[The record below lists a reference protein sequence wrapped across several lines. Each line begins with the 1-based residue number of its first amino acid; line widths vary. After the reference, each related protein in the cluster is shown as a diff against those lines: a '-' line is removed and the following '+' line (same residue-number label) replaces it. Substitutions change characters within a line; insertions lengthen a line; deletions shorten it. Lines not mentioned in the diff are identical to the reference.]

1 MENIANHV
9 EGLKARYSS
18 VEASGHSELNELR
31 GMAAS
36 LERQWNKF
44 SKEMKSHS
52 TNLDLSLKFQETL
65 FKVGITGCGSILLI
79 AAFPF
84 NASCDFICMLTL
96 LSFPCQLCFHSDASC
111 VFISMP
117 TVFIPM
123 PAVFSFPRQLCFH
136 SHASCVFIPM
146 PAVF

>member
-1 MENIANHV
+1 MHAYTLAHTRACAHTHTTPYQVTALIEKHKHFEQSEVENIANHV

-52 TNLDLSLKFQETL
+52 TNLAAPLECCD
-65 FKVGITGCGSILLI
+65 GIK
-79 AAFPF
+79 
-84 NASCDFICMLTL
+84 NLTL
-96 LSFPCQLCFHSDASC
+96 S
-111 VFISMP
+111 V
-117 TVFIPM
+117 
-123 PAVFSFPRQLCFH
+123 
-136 SHASCVFIPM
+136 
-146 PAVF
+146 